1 MQLQVNNS
9 GAWKNVSWFDLK
21 DREVVEKS
29 AAAICH
35 ASDVCGSKITFR
47 VVDGVGKVVAYC
59 NPEANWPV
67 WTPMVPADQVV
78 G

>member
-21 DREVVEKS
+21 DREAVER
-29 AAAICH
+29 AATAICH
-35 ASDVCGSKITFR
+35 ASSLTGHAITFR
-47 VVDGVGKVVAYC
+47 LVDGVGKVVSYC
-59 NPEANWPV
+59 DADKRWV
-67 WTPMVPADQVV
+67 HTVHADQVV

>member
-1 MQLQVNNS
+1 MQLQVKNS

-29 AAAICH
+29 AMAICW
-35 ASDVCGSKITFR
+35 ASALVESKITFR
-47 VVDGVGKVVAYC
+47 LVDGVGKVVSYC
-59 NPEANWPV
+59 DANKRWV
-67 WTPMVPADQVV
+67 HTVHADQVV